1 MKLTRLISLKPS
13 MLGKVFIF
21 IMASTIASLGYA
33 GDWVRISTT
42 AISFSGHIEKDELS
56 RFLKVYKPTDE
67 TLTLNSAGGHMGA
80 ALDIGSLLIKN
91 KNLSVVVHGLCA
103 SSCANYL
110 FLAGHTKK
118 IDHGIVG
125 FHGNWKAMVA
135 TDKFKMEAWSIA
147 PAQRYDILDYHQ
159 QKVRQ
164 ESDFFSRAGVDQSLF
179 DKTQKENDEGL
190 YDIYVPGPNIFEKY
204 GIHDVIGAQDKSVM
218 KEWAGA
224 KVLFDSGPSAQVKDA
239 LPTANTTSSSAGV
252 R

>member
-1 MKLTRLISLKPS
+1 MKLNMPISLKPS
-13 MLGKVFIF
+13 MSGKVFIF
-21 IMASTIASLGYA
+21 IIASTISSLGYA
-33 GDWVRISTT
+33 GEWVRISPT
-42 AISFSGHIEKDELS
+42 AVSFSGQIEKDELS

-67 TLTLNSAGGHMGA
+67 TLTLNSSGGHMGA

-91 KNLSVVVHGLCA
+91 KNLAVVVQGMCA

-110 FLAGHTKK
+110 FLAGHAKK

-135 TDKFKMEAWSIA
+135 TDKFKKEAQSIA
-147 PAQRYDILDYHQ
+147 PEQRYDILAYHG

-164 ESDFFSRAGVDQSLF
+164 ESDFFSKAGVDQSLF
-179 DKTQKENDEGL
+179 DKTQKENDDGL

-204 GIHDVIGAQDKSVM
+204 GIHDVIGAQDMSVM
-218 KEWAGA
+218 KEWAGT
-224 KVLFDSGPSAQVKDA
+224 KVLFDSGPSAQLKDA
-239 LPTANTTSSSAGV
+239 LPTAKTTSGSPGA